1 MLCFLQRQ
9 QLAQPPRAHDSACHL
24 RQDGPALAQP
34 TGPSRSALLRLA
46 LLAASATLPPLGAP
60 HPAHAAAAAAAA
72 LPPIRPAAAAA
83 AAGGPRSSLL
93 LDPQLLPMPP
103 GPIAFPRRQLD
114 LNFAVL
120 LLRSGYEA
128 CDDLDFVPMDEF
140 QKRCVFWKLR
150 QSEWEPYLLLHSPL
164 RILQGQLTD
173 PLYCDFIISC
183 QAFTASAAMREGR
196 QVFEEYDEE
205 SEAKRLVS
213 RDPALSDNALLPERY
228 FERHGEL
235 IYRGLVEGF
244 RGEQFG
250 GPPPCAPGASSQELL
265 AGVQRLLDIFVAKGF
280 ALKATLTPHTSSGG
294 GGGGGF
300 TVRLD
305 GPANLWSLQALAARR
320 SSVYQQHDAAAV
332 AAFLR
337 ASGRSSSC
345 RLAWSDTAVTQEWS
359 LQA

>member
-1 MLCFLQRQ
+1 MMSARVQAGGLVGCRRPPPPPPPPPPWALCWVSAALTHAAMLCFLQRQ

-128 CDDLDFVPMDEF
+128 CDDLDFVPM
-140 QKRCVFWKLR
+140 V
-150 QSEWEPYLLLHSPL
+150 
-164 RILQGQLTD
+164 
-173 PLYCDFIISC
+173 
-183 QAFTASAAMREGR
+183 
-196 QVFEEYDEE
+196 
-205 SEAKRLVS
+205 
-213 RDPALSDNALLPERY
+213 
-228 FERHGEL
+228 
-235 IYRGLVEGF
+235 
-244 RGEQFG
+244 
-250 GPPPCAPGASSQELL
+250 
-265 AGVQRLLDIFVAKGF
+265 
-280 ALKATLTPHTSSGG
+280 
-294 GGGGGF
+294 
-300 TVRLD
+300 
-305 GPANLWSLQALAARR
+305 
-320 SSVYQQHDAAAV
+320 
-332 AAFLR
+332 
-337 ASGRSSSC
+337 SGRP
-345 RLAWSDTAVTQEWS
+345 
-359 LQA
+359 